1 MIRMLTPRRY
11 PAAVVF
17 VSLVVIVGCWC
28 CCCLLSTTVFLPH
41 ITAFSSSATTSTR
54 SSTLATPYTSTSTVL
69 SSTTTAGNT
78 VADEWDFV
86 EECTYVD
93 RTNEKTQKEKI
104 VVLGSGWA
112 AIKFLQTIGTWRCS
126 QSFFFFFYF
135 RTCLRLSYCHRGLLV
150 FLMSYHSWLLQSCSS
165 AIESQYHT
173 SRATIGIDLLFSMSR
188 SCRMLVTLF
197 VDSPKKRREHNIVVP
212 IQSNRLTYW
221 TLFFFAIF
229 CLFFVNVARL

>member
-1 MIRMLTPRRY
+1 MNGTLWKNARTWIGRMRRPRRKKLWCWARAGRRSNFSK
-11 PAAVVF
+11 P
-17 VSLVVIVGCWC
+17 LVRDV
-28 CCCLLSTTVFLPH
+28 
-41 ITAFSSSATTSTR
+41 
-54 SSTLATPYTSTSTVL
+54 
-69 SSTTTAGNT
+69 
-78 VADEWDFV
+78 
-86 EECTYVD
+86 
-93 RTNEKTQKEKI
+93 
-104 VVLGSGWA
+104 
-112 AIKFLQTIGTWRCS
+112 CS
-126 QSFFFFFYF
+126 QSFCFFFFF
-135 RTCLRLSYCHRGLLV
+135 RTCVRLSYCHRGLLL